1 MQNNK
6 YQFHI
11 FLSVSLFVIVSC
23 MPSQN
28 QPKSAVRGFETTNE
42 NPTIGANGAGA
53 ESLDAPQCGLMY
65 VNSAG
70 GIAATIHP
78 VFNSSES
85 NRLSEGTFVCALG
98 TREKGTWTKVKMSS
112 SEGYIESIYLKCET
126 ANKPANKPSNTNVA
140 QIPNCEKLAN
150 SSNGAVSNGMP
161 VNALPSNATNSG
173 NSSTNSNVGNEL
185 PSNAPS
191 QNNVGNGT
199 QGQTL
204 QCNLVLP
211 FIHWPGTWID
221 CKSENGEKIATY
233 REDATVIV
241 FKLPLSDGRFKLAG
255 APQCVFDKNN
265 IDASKCR

>member
-6 YQFHI
+6 YQFNL
-11 FLSVSLFVIVSC
+11 FLSVSSFIVVSC
-23 MPSQN
+23 IPGQN
-28 QPKSAVRGFETTNE
+28 QPRSAVRGFETTNE
-42 NPTIGANGAGA
+42 NPSNGAGA
-53 ESLDAPQCGLMY
+53 ESLDAPLCGLMY

-78 VFNSSES
+78 VFKSSES

-112 SEGYIESIYLKCET
+112 SEGYIESIYLKCDT
-126 ANKPANKPSNTNVA
+126 SNKPTNKVSNSAVS
-140 QIPNCEKLAN
+140 QIPNCEILAN
-150 SSNGAVSNGMP
+150 SSNGAVSNGLP
-161 VNALPSNATNSG
+161 GNAVSSNSSNTG
-173 NSSTNSNVGNEL
+173 NSSNNSNAGNEL
-185 PSNAPS
+185 PSNGQP

-211 FIHWPGTWID
+211 FIHWPGTWVD

-233 REDATVIV
+233 KEDATVIV